1 MSEHVTLS
9 GEFAVAKTDDDAQ
22 VVFGW
27 ASVAQTAKGE
37 DVIDSD
43 NELIDPAA
51 LEAGAYEFVLNSREA
66 GADHTGAPVGMLVE
80 SLVTTVEKQQALGL
94 TGDELPVGW
103 WVGYHIED
111 PAVWAS
117 VKAGERLM
125 FSIDATALI
134 EDAGPVAA

>member
-27 ASVAQTAKGE
+27 ASVAQKADGT

-43 NELIDPAA
+43 NELVDPAA
-51 LEAGAYEFVLNSREA
+51 LEAAAYEFVLNSREA
-66 GADHTGAPVGMLVE
+66 GADHAGEPIGRLVE
-80 SLVTTVEKQQALGL
+80 SIVFTAEKQEALGL
-94 TGDELPVGW
+94 PPGLLPIGW
-103 WVGYHIED
+103 FVGYKID
-111 PAVWAS
+111 DDDVWAS
-117 VKAGERLM
+117 VRSAERLM
-125 FSIDATALI
+125 FSIDATAMI

>member
-1 MSEHVTLS
+1 MSESVTLS

-27 ASVAQTAKGE
+27 ASVAQKADGTA
-37 DVIDSD
+37 VVDSD

-51 LEAGAYEFVLNSREA
+51 LETAAYDFVLTSREG
-66 GADHTGAPVGMLVE
+66 GADHTGAPVGRLVE
-80 SLVTTVEKQQALGL
+80 SIVFTAEKQEALGL
-94 TGDELPVGW
+94 APGTLPIGW
-103 WVGYHIED
+103 FVGYKIDD
-111 PAVWAS
+111 PSVWAS
-117 VKAGERLM
+117 VKSAERVM